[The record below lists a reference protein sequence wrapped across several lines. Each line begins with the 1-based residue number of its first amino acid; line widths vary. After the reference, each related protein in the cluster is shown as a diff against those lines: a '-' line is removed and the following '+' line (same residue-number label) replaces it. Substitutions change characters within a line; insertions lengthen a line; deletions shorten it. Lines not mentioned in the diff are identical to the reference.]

1 MKKGDR
7 STITFAK
14 RSIIIVHTAVTLSF
28 LFPNRILVLF
38 GYPWSILA
46 MFKESWI
53 HPQSE
58 GKTGIV

>member
-38 GYPWSILA
+38 GYPCLFWPGSRKAGFIPNQRAEL
-46 MFKESWI
+46 
-53 HPQSE
+53 
-58 GKTGIV
+58 V